1 MTNELIKQYDK
12 QPSEKQRDAIR
23 QVTQEIKNRTGLT
36 GIKISKANGTCRF
49 YSEDDISVD
58 LSLTDSQYIERISMY
73 TPEEWADVFEFELKQ
88 TGQWNPVKRGIVK

>member
-1 MTNELIKQYDK
+1 MTTN
-12 QPSEKQRDAIR
+12 R

-36 GIKISKANGTCRF
+36 GVKISKVDGTCRF
-49 YSEDDISVD
+49 YSDDDISVD

-88 TGQWNPVKRGIVK
+88 TGQRW